1 VSGIDPGVARAI
13 LTRLSTLTTAIG
25 DATTAVENDD
35 KLTLKMAIRDMGF
48 FVFAMDQHY
57 NRMPIG
63 DEDEPSTS
71 LV

>member
-1 VSGIDPGVARAI
+1 M
-13 LTRLSTLTTAIG
+13 LTAAIG